1 MKADLHIHTS
11 YSYDAISSPKEVVK
25 TAILR
30 GINCICITDHGEI
43 KGAIEVLK
51 AGFDQDILVIPGIE
65 IQSKLG
71 DVLGINVKKIIPD
84 GLSLEETVKEI
95 RKQGGM
101 AVIPHPFAW
110 PPWPAAAARA
120 FLGKEKDLLLAEA
133 IEAFNATLFNFSN
146 KKALNFIQKHNLPFT
161 AGSDAHSANSVGK
174 AFIEIAK
181 RNPLSPE
188 GVLEEIRNKRV
199 KLGGKAFT
207 LLELLKEHFKIEFKN
222 LVKNGFGSKK
232 RKI

>member
-11 YSYDAISSPKEVVK
+11 YSSDIISSPKEVVK

-65 IQSKLG
+65 IKSKLG
-71 DVLGINVKKIIPD
+71 HVLGINIKKIIPN
-84 GLSLEETVKEI
+84 GLSLKETVKEI

-110 PPWPAAAARA
+110 PARA

-133 IEAFNATLFNFSN
+133 IEIFNATLFSFSN
-146 KKALNFIQKHNLPFT
+146 KKALSFVQKHDLPFT
-161 AGSDAHSANSVGK
+161 AGPDAHSTEFIGK
-174 AFIEIAK
+174 AFIEMTK
-181 RNPLSPE
+181 KNPLSPE
-188 GVLEEIRNKRV
+188 EVLEEIRNKRV
-199 KLGGKAFT
+199 KVGGKTFT
-207 LLELLKEHFKIEFKN
+207 PLGLLKNYFKMEFKK
-222 LVKNGFGSKK
+222 LAKNGFGTKK

>member
-101 AVIPHPFAW
+101 AVIPHPFSW
-110 PPWPAAAARA
+110 PMRA

-133 IEAFNATLFNFSN
+133 IEAFNATLFGFSN
-146 KKALNFIQKHNLPFT
+146 KKALSFIQKHNLPFT
-161 AGSDAHSANSVGK
+161 AGSDAHSADSVGK
-174 AFIEIAK
+174 AFIEMTEK
-181 RNPLSPE
+181 NPLSPE
-188 GVLEEIRNKRV
+188 EVLEEIRNKRIKV
-199 KLGGKAFT
+199 GGKAFT
-207 LLELLKEHFKIEFKN
+207 LLRLLKEHFKIEFKKF
-222 LVKNGFGSKK
+222 VKNGFGSKK
-232 RKI
+232 GKI